1 MRLINTETLQLGEDA
16 PEPDGGYA
24 IFSHKWGPEEVT
36 FQDMTQLDE
45 STLRG
50 KAGYAKVENVCRIAR
65 EMGLQ
70 HVWIDTCCIDKASSA
85 EVSQCLNAM
94 FRWYK
99 KSAVCIVYLHD
110 YQPGPGLKLG
120 QGLVDSLAE
129 CQWFQRAWTLQELIA
144 PEYVRFFDHEWKLFG
159 SKFNDEKRV
168 ACGSEDLEALLAD
181 LYAIT
186 YIPIPVLRDPDTVWS
201 YPVGNRMSWA
211 AHRRALYVE
220 DLAYSLIGIFNV
232 SMPMLYG
239 EGNRAFIRLQE
250 EIIKETNDMTIFA
263 WTASDS
269 QEMHRGILAR
279 SPSEFRCCR
288 FMHYAPSAGTHTYA
302 MTNRGLRIKAALEKS
317 VGRSGSFRNVA
328 QSCSAEPNGRN
339 AGMPIC
345 LRDDHLF
352 PMGENEGEFDSMR
365 FGELL
370 YGKCLMHIEH
380 FSTGVSHRQ
389 ASSELCCILL
399 RKTTNGFVRESP
411 HLLVAGQTWDYR
423 LEEIHIHKDLLPSA
437 ARELQCLYSNAVAIR
452 TNGFSSRFP
461 LRRVFPA
468 HLWDPAK
475 HLFLMP
481 QRLTPAFA
489 GIIEVSVDGSS
500 VLLVLVSDPDNVF
513 DLGDEQI
520 SVGSLEDDWS
530 CADSECEGIS
540 QLYYGIVRVGD
551 HDLFDREEETWAS
564 MSTQEPIVALTAD
577 FAGELTLES
586 DNCRSH
592 VTLAHEIKGMMH
604 IITVSCQRIRK
615 DL

>member
-1 MRLINTETLQLGEDA
+1 MRLIDTTTLRLGEDA

-24 IFSHKWGPEEVT
+24 IFSHKWGLEEVT
-36 FQDMTQLDE
+36 FQDMTQLDQ

-70 HVWIDTCCIDKASSA
+70 RVWIDTCCINKDSSA

-99 KSAVCIVYLHD
+99 KSTVCIVYLHD
-110 YQPGPGLKLG
+110 FRPGPGLKLG

-159 SKFNDEKRV
+159 SKFNDKKRV
-168 ACGSEDLEALLAD
+168 ARGSESLEALLVD
-181 LYAIT
+181 LYVIT
-186 YIPIPVLRDPDTVWS
+186 HIPIPVLRDPDTVWS

-263 WTASDS
+263 WTAPDS
-269 QEMHRGILAR
+269 QEKHRGILAR
-279 SPSEFRCCR
+279 SPSEFGCCR
-288 FMHYAPSAGTHTYA
+288 FMHYAPSAGMHTYA
-302 MTNRGLRIKAALEKS
+302 MTNRGLRIKAVLEKS
-317 VGRSGSFRNVA
+317 VGCSGIFHNVA
-328 QSCSAEPNGRN
+328 QSRSAEPDYRN
-339 AGMPIC
+339 KVR
-345 LRDDHLF
+345 LRDDHLLF
-352 PMGENEGEFDSMR
+352 PMGENDGEFDSMR
-365 FGELL
+365 SEELL
-370 YGKCLMHIEH
+370 HGKCLMHIEH
-380 FSTGVSHRQ
+380 FSKGISHRQ

-411 HLLVAGQTWDYR
+411 HVLVASQTGNYQ

-437 ARELQCLYSNAVAIR
+437 ARELQCLYSNAIAIR
-452 TNGFSSRFP
+452 TNAISPRCP

-468 HLWDPAK
+468 HLWDPVK

-481 QRLTPAFA
+481 QRLTPAFV
-489 GIIEVSVDGSS
+489 GIIEVSVDSFN
-500 VLLVLVSDPDNVF
+500 VLLVVVFDPDNVF
-513 DLGDEQI
+513 PIG
-520 SVGSLEDDWS
+520 G
-530 CADSECEGIS
+530 GIS
-540 QLYYGIVRVGD
+540 RLHCGIVRAGD
-551 HDLFDREEETWAS
+551 RDWFDREVETWDL
-564 MSTQEPIVALTAD
+564 MSTQEPIVRLMLG
-577 FAGELTLES
+577 FRGELTLES
-586 DNCRSH
+586 DCLRSRL
-592 VTLAHEIKGMMH
+592 TLARETKGTMH
-604 IITVSCQRIRK
+604 TITVSCQRTTK
-615 DL
+615 